1 MLIAGFWAIRDHPAS
16 RRPGQRRFA
25 LPRLHD
31 PAPQRPPAKRLAAP
45 APAARSATNTARATC
60 DECVW
65 RWWRVDS
72 LVNSFH
78 LCVPPFPLTLLWG
91 AFSPSFSKGAGPHVI
106 KLYTQRPQVGPQPHR
121 SDILRLDLLDELVLA
136 LGGAAVGQG
145 EARLQ
150 MGAASTGQR
159 RTASCGLG
167 GVVTRRCVCL
177 LPFVCASGAS
187 SSPFSFGSSSS
198 GTSTYRI
205 EAGRKSSHAGHPP
218 VSLEWVITPVTRC
231 GIRSCAL
238 APRKSR
244 ARKRCRPRRRR
255 GPALRPGAPTPST
268 VAMVAA
274 RPARGTRGKRPAGVR
289 RCTQQCL
296 S

>member
-1 MLIAGFWAIRDHPAS
+1 M
-16 RRPGQRRFA
+16 
-25 LPRLHD
+25 
-31 PAPQRPPAKRLAAP
+31 
-45 APAARSATNTARATC
+45 
-60 DECVW
+60 
-65 RWWRVDS
+65 
-72 LVNSFH
+72 
-78 LCVPPFPLTLLWG
+78 
-91 AFSPSFSKGAGPHVI
+91 
-106 KLYTQRPQVGPQPHR
+106 GPQPHR

-159 RTASCGLG
+159 RTASCGWGGWSRG
-167 GVVTRRCVCL
+167 GVSVCCHL
-177 LPFVCASGAS
+177 SASGAS